1 MTKNWLTKRVRTFD
15 INHEDGDLPN
25 RYNNIQELADEEDVG
40 VGVELVVDKLEEVGK
55 QLFFFLRGLLNIL
68 IYGF

>member
-1 MTKNWLTKRVRTFD
+1 MMKFD

-55 QLFFFLRGLLNIL
+55 QLLFFLR
-68 IYGF
+68 

>member
-1 MTKNWLTKRVRTFD
+1 MMTFD
-15 INHEDGDLPN
+15 IKHEDGDLPN

-55 QLFFFLRGLLNIL
+55 QLLFFLRRLLNIL
-68 IYGF
+68 IYG

>member
-1 MTKNWLTKRVRTFD
+1 MKFD

-55 QLFFFLRGLLNIL
+55 QLLFFLRRLLNIL
-68 IYGF
+68 IYGFGL

>member
-1 MTKNWLTKRVRTFD
+1 MMTFD

-55 QLFFFLRGLLNIL
+55 QLLFFLR
-68 IYGF
+68 

>member
-1 MTKNWLTKRVRTFD
+1 MMKFD

-55 QLFFFLRGLLNIL
+55 QLLFFLRRLLNIL
-68 IYGF
+68 IYGFGL

>member
-1 MTKNWLTKRVRTFD
+1 MMTFD

-55 QLFFFLRGLLNIL
+55 QLLFFLRRLLNIL
-68 IYGF
+68 IYGFGLRW

>member
-1 MTKNWLTKRVRTFD
+1 MMTFD
-15 INHEDGDLPN
+15 IKHEDGDLPN

-55 QLFFFLRGLLNIL
+55 QLLFFLR
-68 IYGF
+68 